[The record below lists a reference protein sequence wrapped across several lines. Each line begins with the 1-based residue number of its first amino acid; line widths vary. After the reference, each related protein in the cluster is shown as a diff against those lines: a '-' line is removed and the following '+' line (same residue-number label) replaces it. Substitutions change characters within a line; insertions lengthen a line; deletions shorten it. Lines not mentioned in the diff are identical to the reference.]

1 MNAETREILSSS
13 AVSLARDIRE
23 RRRSS
28 RQIVDA
34 HIRRIVA
41 LHPTLNAVVAER
53 FDAARAEAEAADQL
67 VAAGASLGPLHGVPC
82 TIKSAFALTGMPN
95 DAGLVSRRHLRAA
108 EDAPTVARLRAAGAI
123 PLAVSNTSE
132 LCMWM
137 ESDNR
142 LYGRTSS
149 AMDPRRTSGGSS
161 GGEGALVGSG
171 GSPFGLGSDV
181 GGSIRMPAMFNGVY
195 GHKVSVGA
203 IPNDGQFPAPA
214 HARAAAMLA
223 SGPIT
228 RRAEDLWPLLSIL
241 ADRGALSGHPSQVDI
256 SRLRVLDVRGDGRE
270 TLHPSLV
277 AAQGRMADLL
287 RARGASVEIRGFPG
301 FSQSLTWWMT
311 AIGDPDHPSAFRT
324 LLGGGSRRSIARQ
337 MFSRVWGNGAHTL
350 PAVILALIEDAP
362 IPDRIRQRLLG
373 QLDAFRSE
381 LIDALG
387 DDGVLLYPSHRRPA
401 PRHHLSVLR
410 PFGWTYTAIFNAL
423 GLPVTQVPLGRDAAG
438 RPVGVQVVAAPGGDA
453 RTVAAALAAEHA
465 LGGWALPDVPEILA
479 RRGPHSPEL
488 SL

>member
-1 MNAETREILSSS
+1 MNAETRAILSSS
-13 AVSLARDIRE
+13 ALTLARHIRE
-23 RRRSS
+23 RRFTS
-28 RQIVDA
+28 RQVVDA
-34 HIRRIVA
+34 HISRIAA

-53 FDAARAEAEAADQL
+53 FADARAEADAADRL
-67 VAAGASLGPLHGVPC
+67 LEVGATPGPLHGVPC
-82 TIKSAFALTGMPN
+82 TVKSAFSLTGMPN
-95 DAGLVSRRHLRAA
+95 DAGLVARRHLRATD
-108 EDAPTVARLRAAGAI
+108 DAPTVARLRAAGAI

-181 GGSIRMPAMFNGVY
+181 GGSIRMPAMFNGVF
-195 GHKVSVGA
+195 GHKVTPGW
-203 IPNDGQFPAPA
+203 IPNDGQFPPA
-214 HARAAAMLA
+214 SSERVAGMLA
-223 SGPIT
+223 SGPLT
-228 RRAEDLWPLLSIL
+228 RRAEDLWPLITILS
-241 ADRGALSGHPSQVDI
+241 DEGAVSGDPARVDLGA
-256 SRLRVLDVRGDGRE
+256 LRVLDVRGDGRE
-270 TLHPSLV
+270 VVHPSLL
-277 AAQGRMADLL
+277 AAQARLSDLL
-287 RARGASVEIRGFPG
+287 RARGARVEPRGFDR
-301 FSQSLTWWMT
+301 FQRSLTYWMT
-311 AIGDPDHPSAFRT
+311 AIGDPDRPSAFRT

-337 MFSRVWGNGAHTL
+337 LLNRLWGDGAHTL
-350 PAVILALIEDAP
+350 PAVVLALIEDAP
-362 IPDRIRQRLLG
+362 IPDRLRTSVLDDLERFRDELLC
-373 QLDAFRSE
+373 
-381 LIDALG
+381 ALG

-423 GLPVTQVPLGRDAAG
+423 GFPVTQVPLGLDRRG

-453 RTVAAALAAEHA
+453 RTVAVALAAERA
-465 LGGWALPDVPEILA
+465 FGGWYLPDVPEIPA

-488 SL
+488 HA